1 MGKTR
6 INNREIVAPADQMP
20 VRELKEL
27 AGIPAHE
34 VVYDQAGQVLDNNQ
48 IVPTN
53 EAQYGSVTD
62 WVRG

>member
-6 INNREIVAPADQMP
+6 INNREIVTPAPQMP
-20 VRELKEL
+20 VRDLKEL

-34 VVYDQAGQVLDNNQ
+34 VVYDQAGHVLDNNQ
-48 IVPTN
+48 IVPTDDT
-53 EAQYGSVTD
+53 QYGSVTD